1 MISSMYNSIQYFNE
15 YGVTKI
21 EKEIKN
27 FIKEGENIA
36 DLVLDLQ
43 GNLFE
48 LGRGIVTQHNK
59 SC

>member
-1 MISSMYNSIQYFNE
+1 MYNSIQYFNE